1 MLLEL
6 SLAMLTIEWKSL
18 EVDEIRF
25 PKIVLICQPQSVSC
39 SLDVGQ
45 REKFTKIDIKW
56 NI

>member
-18 EVDEIRF
+18 EEIRF

-39 SLDVGQ
+39 SLDAGQ
-45 REKFTKIDIKW
+45 REKFTKVDIKW